1 MNNFGEATTL
11 REAAKGTGIYIGTA
25 MNQRMMK
32 MDGAYAKLG
41 AREYSLA
48 TEENAC
54 KMNGIAHSF
63 TNIDLAN
70 CLYTAK
76 YAEDNG
82 MVMRGHTLVWGSAG
96 THNPAF
102 INNEKDATKLEN
114 FMNEYIE
121 TVMT

>member
-1 MNNFGEATTL
+1 
-11 REAAKGTGIYIGTA
+11 

-41 AREYSLA
+41 AKEFSLT

-54 KMNGIAHSF
+54 KMNGIAKSF
-63 TNIDLAN
+63 TNLDPTN

-76 YAEDNG
+76 YAENNG
-82 MVMRGHTLVWGSAG
+82 MAMRGHTLVWGAPKY
-96 THNPAF
+96 HNPDF
-102 INNEKDATKLEN
+102 INNEKNATKLEN

-121 TVMT
+121 TVMTKVTYPFAWDVINEAVANSGK